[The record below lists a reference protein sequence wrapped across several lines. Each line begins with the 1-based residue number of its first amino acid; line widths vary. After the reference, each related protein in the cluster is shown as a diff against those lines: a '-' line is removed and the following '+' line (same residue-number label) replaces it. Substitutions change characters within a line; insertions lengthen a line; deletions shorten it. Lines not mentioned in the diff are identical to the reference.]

1 MQERTESGDPMLFY
15 FTGTGNSLY
24 AAKQIEAHPV
34 SIPQIIHLDA
44 LEFTAGQIGIVAP
57 VYGHEV
63 PPMVKDFLKRGV
75 FHTDYFYMILTYGNR
90 RGGAA
95 ELAGQLCRECGITPA
110 YINVILMVDNW
121 LPGFDMEEQRGL
133 DKHVEEQL
141 ASIQADVKAR
151 RRWIAPVTEQD
162 RSAHREFLER
172 MSCLPPDAWQHLL
185 RVGGACIDC
194 GICEK
199 VFCTLYQII

>member
-1 MQERTESGDPMLFY
+1 MLFY

-95 ELAGQLCRECGITPA
+95 ELAGQLCRECGITRPT
-110 YINVILMVDNW
+110 
-121 LPGFDMEEQRGL
+121 
-133 DKHVEEQL
+133 
-141 ASIQADVKAR
+141 S
-151 RRWIAPVTEQD
+151 
-162 RSAHREFLER
+162 
-172 MSCLPPDAWQHLL
+172 MSS
-185 RVGGACIDC
+185 
-194 GICEK
+194 
-199 VFCTLYQII
+199 

>member
-90 RGGAA
+90 HGGAA
-95 ELAGQLCRECGITPA
+95 ELAGA
-110 YINVILMVDNW
+110 A
-121 LPGFDMEEQRGL
+121 LPGVRHHPGLHQRHPDGG
-133 DKHVEEQL
+133 QL
-141 ASIQADVKAR
+141 AAQV
-151 RRWIAPVTEQD
+151 
-162 RSAHREFLER
+162 
-172 MSCLPPDAWQHLL
+172 
-185 RVGGACIDC
+185 
-194 GICEK
+194 
-199 VFCTLYQII
+199 

>member
-75 FHTDYFYMILTYGNR
+75 FHT
-90 RGGAA
+90 
-95 ELAGQLCRECGITPA
+95 
-110 YINVILMVDNW
+110 
-121 LPGFDMEEQRGL
+121 
-133 DKHVEEQL
+133 
-141 ASIQADVKAR
+141 
-151 RRWIAPVTEQD
+151 
-162 RSAHREFLER
+162 
-172 MSCLPPDAWQHLL
+172 CLLYTSPRAWESSS
-185 RVGGACIDC
+185 RVGFRASSLL
-194 GICEK
+194 
-199 VFCTLYQII
+199 LYSSN